1 MLPSID
7 SLRHNMRAAK
17 RTRPRAV
24 SGNDGVRPMNLYL
37 YLLGSILGVA
47 LIVALNLVLLGRAR
61 ALVDLDAAKALLA
74 AEYPGFQAQRAVLA
88 RDSRVALIED
98 DTGGLYLVAGAGDTL
113 VSRALLPG
121 SVRAVARNGESLSI
135 RFRDFTFPRAG
146 LALGDAAEAK
156 AWEARLA
163 RAL

>member
-1 MLPSID
+1 
-7 SLRHNMRAAK
+7 
-17 RTRPRAV
+17 
-24 SGNDGVRPMNLYL
+24 MNLYL

-47 LIVALNLVLLGRAR
+47 LIVALNLVLMGRAR

-88 RDSRVALIED
+88 RDSRAALIED

-113 VSRALLPG
+113 VSRELSPG
-121 SVRAVARNGESLSI
+121 SVRAVARDGETLSI
-135 RFRDFTFPRAG
+135 RLYDFTFPRAG
-146 LALGDAAEAK
+146 IVLGDAAEAK

-163 RAL
+163 RARLG